1 MTAEDKNNIDRKTDP
16 SKCEA
21 IYFGESKRSLNS
33 RSDGIKRSV
42 HNRSLNWDLKLLIG
56 KSG

>member
-21 IYFGESKRSLNS
+21 IYFGESKRSV
-33 RSDGIKRSV
+33 RSCDCEKNEIAIHCWITTLAGTRRMI
-42 HNRSLNWDLKLLIG
+42 
-56 KSG
+56 